1 MIDCDDADTM
11 EFIKAN
17 NFGCI
22 KTNEFSCYNFS
33 ESNARKTVKET
44 FHESTAVA
52 AVPSQKYSRGTYK
65 K

>member
-33 ESNARKTVKET
+33 ESNARKTVKDIRVEHT
-44 FHESTAVA
+44 KSN
-52 AVPSQKYSRGTYK
+52 
-65 K
+65 